1 MIRSADVRSHA
12 EARQWEARLNRDRP
26 QRPRVAAWIVSQIDS
41 PPAASP
47 RVVELACGAGY
58 LAQALFQQIP
68 AARFCGFD
76 LSPHLLDYARD
87 RFSPQEPGS
96 PIDGEVEFRC
106 ADLVNSDWEKSLF
119 ELGWAGQVDAVV
131 SMQALHDLGGL
142 EQQTDVLAR
151 SRSLLRAG
159 GQLVYADLLQD
170 PDEPHPSRFTVR
182 QHQELLSAAGYAPI
196 VAGQAGAEASFGY
209 FGCFKR
215 RR

>member
-1 MIRSADVRSHA
+1 M
-12 EARQWEARLNRDRP
+12 
-26 QRPRVAAWIVSQIDS
+26 SQIDS